1 MRRHFRGNFDIH
13 MQQECE
19 SSIYILEI
27 TGKLLASFCTPKARY
42 RIYLKMIEYFT
53 SVIIQMFTP

>member
-1 MRRHFRGNFDIH
+1 
-13 MQQECE
+13 MQQECQ

-27 TGKLLASFCTPKARY
+27 TGKLLASFCTTKARY